1 MSSHQWLKSQKSNTI
16 LPEQKFEK
24 FFRILISFVNIDNRT
39 AVLLQPFMLKK
50 PVIFILKPATASI
63 FLYGL
68 ACGVLLTLNLMLLVQ
83 RLPNK
88 IGFVSNAKLLDVLA
102 PLMATWLSITP

>member
-24 FFRILISFVNIDNRT
+24 FFRI
-39 AVLLQPFMLKK
+39 
-50 PVIFILKPATASI
+50 
-63 FLYGL
+63 
-68 ACGVLLTLNLMLLVQ
+68 LMLLVQ